1 MAKNI
6 VLDNKKEKK
15 TSNKYVSRYTDLSVD
30 TIRVLGIEMILNS
43 GSGHPGIVLG
53 AAPIMYA
60 LFRNHFV
67 NDPTNPNYV
76 NRDRFVLSAG
86 HGSALL
92 YATMHLSGYNSLS
105 LEDLKNFRQINQKTA
120 GHPENI
126 LVSGI
131 DCTTGPL
138 GQGIAIAVGMA
149 IAETKLSNYFKK
161 YRLFNHYTYCLLG
174 DGCLQ
179 EGVSYESLSI
189 AARYKLNKLIFLFD
203 SNSIQLDGKV
213 SDSTI
218 TDYKKYFESLGLSY
232 IKVSN
237 GNDVEAISIAI
248 EKAKESTEKPTII
261 EIKTTIGYGSVFEN
275 SCKAHGQALNFEQVQ
290 MLKEKLSY
298 RNDQFEISR
307 NVYSDF
313 EPLKKR
319 ALKSIESFEKAK
331 EKLLVDKEK
340 SDVFRKILDK
350 EFNFDKKW
358 FSGIKYENKVA
369 TRTISGDVINIVAD
383 NNPLLTLS
391 SADIAGSTKIWSK
404 NSKTY
409 DCDNRLGINLNVG
422 VREFAMAAINSGI
435 AMHSGLKAI
444 GSTFM
449 AFSDY
454 NKAAIRLAAISHSPL
469 ISVFSH
475 DSITVG
481 EDGPTHQPVE
491 QLWSLRL
498 IPNHIVIRPCN
509 LQETIS
515 AFDIAFKSEN
525 TPVTIVTSRLEFPQY
540 KGHDRTTR
548 GGYILMHNKN
558 YALSI
563 IASGSEVHTAVEVA
577 NILDEKHKI
586 KVNVISMPCY
596 ELFAKQSKS
605 YKDLVLGSKKII
617 SIEFGVTAPW
627 YKLVD
632 LAIGINRFGTSGKPK
647 DVIKKLKLSS
657 EEIAEKIFNYMV
669 TNN

>member
-1 MAKNI
+1 MAKNV
-6 VLDNKKEKK
+6 VLDNKNQKG
-15 TSNKYVSRYTDLSVD
+15 SSSKYVSRYTDLTVD
-30 TIRVLGIEMILNS
+30 TIRVLGTEMILNS
-43 GSGHPGIVLG
+43 NSGHPGIVLG

-67 NDPTNPNYV
+67 NDPNNPEYI

-92 YATMHLSGYNSLS
+92 YAVMHLAGYNSLN

-126 LVSGI
+126 LVPGI

-138 GQGIAIAVGMA
+138 GQGVAIAVGMA
-149 IAETKLSNYFKK
+149 IAETKLNTYFKK
-161 YRLFNHYTYCLLG
+161 YKLFNHYTYCLLG

-179 EGVSYESLSI
+179 EGVSYEALSL

-218 TDYKKYFESLGLSY
+218 TDYKKYFESLGLNY
-232 IKVSN
+232 IKVAN
-237 GNDVEAISIAI
+237 GNDVESISVAI
-248 EKAKESTEKPTII
+248 EKAKQSIDKPTII
-261 EIKTTIGYGSVFEN
+261 EIKTIIGYGSIFEN
-275 SCKAHGQALNFEQVQ
+275 SNKAHGQALNLEQVQ

-298 RNDQFEISR
+298 RNEQFEISR

-319 ALKSIESFEKAK
+319 AIKSLESFERAK
-331 EKLLVDKEK
+331 EKLALDKEK
-340 SDVFRKILDK
+340 SEEFRRILDK
-350 EFNFDKKW
+350 EFNFEKKW
-358 FSGIKYENKVA
+358 FSGIKYENDIA
-369 TRTISGDVINIVAD
+369 TRSISGDVINIVAD

-409 DCDNRLGINLNVG
+409 DVDNRLGINLNVG

-435 AMHSGLKAI
+435 AIHSGLKAI

-481 EDGPTHQPVE
+481 EDGPTHQPIE
-491 QLWSLRL
+491 QLWNLRL

-540 KGHDRTTR
+540 KGHDKTSR
-548 GGYILMHNKN
+548 GAYVLLNNKN

-563 IASGSEVHTAVEVA
+563 VASGSEVHTAIEVA
-577 NILDEKHKI
+577 RILDEKHKI
-586 KVNVISMPCY
+586 KANVISMPCY
-596 ELFAKQSKS
+596 ELFSKQSKS
-605 YKDLVLGSKKII
+605 YKELVLGNKKIV
-617 SIEFGVTAPW
+617 SIEYGSTTPW
-627 YKLVD
+627 YKIVD

-647 DVIKKLKLSS
+647 DVIKKLKLSP
-657 EEIAEKIFNYMV
+657 EDIVEKIFNYMV
-669 TNN
+669 ANN

>member
-1 MAKNI
+1 MVKKN
-6 VLDNKKEKK
+6 VVDSKNEKFN
-15 TSNKYVSRYTDLSVD
+15 SSKYVSRYTNLTVD
-30 TIRVLGIEMILNS
+30 TIRVLGVEMILNS
-43 GSGHPGIVLG
+43 KSGHPGIVLG
-53 AAPIMYA
+53 AAPIMYS

-67 NDPTNPNYV
+67 SDPNNPEYI
-76 NRDRFVLSAG
+76 NRDRFVMSAG

-92 YATMHLSGYNSLS
+92 YTVMHLSGYNSLN

-126 LVSGI
+126 LIPGI

-149 IAETKLSNYFKK
+149 IAETKLNNYFKK
-161 YRLFNHYTYCLLG
+161 YKLFSHYTYCLFG

-179 EGVSYESLSI
+179 EGVSYEALSI

-203 SNSIQLDGKV
+203 SNNIQLDGKV
-213 SDSTI
+213 IDSTI
-218 TDYKKYFESLGLSY
+218 TDYKKYFESLGLNY
-232 IKVSN
+232 IKVTN
-237 GNDVEAISIAI
+237 GNDVESISNAI
-248 EKAKESTEKPTII
+248 EKAKQSVDKPTVI
-261 EIKTTIGYGSVFEN
+261 EIKTIIGYGSVFEN
-275 SCKAHGQALNFEQVQ
+275 SCKSHGQALNYEQVQ
-290 MLKEKLSY
+290 SLKEKLSY
-298 RNDQFEISR
+298 RNDPFEISR

-319 ALKSIESFEKAK
+319 ASKSLESFQKAK
-331 EKLLVDKEK
+331 EKMLIDKEK
-340 SDVFRKILDK
+340 NEELRKLLNK

-358 FSGIKYENKVA
+358 FSSIKYDGEVA

-404 NSKTY
+404 NSKIY
-409 DCDNRLGINLNVG
+409 DVDNRLGINLNVG

-454 NKAAIRLAAISHSPL
+454 NKAAIRLAAISRSPL

-498 IPNHIVIRPCN
+498 IPNHIVFRPCN
-509 LQETIS
+509 LQETVA
-515 AFDIAFKSEN
+515 AFDIAFKSDT
-525 TPVTIVTSRLEFPQY
+525 TPVTIITSRLEFPQY
-540 KGHDRTTR
+540 KGQDRTSR
-548 GGYILMHNKN
+548 GGYVLINNKN
-558 YALSI
+558 YAASI

-577 NILDEKHKI
+577 KMLDEKHKI

-596 ELFAKQSKS
+596 ELFSKQSKS
-605 YKDLVLGSKKII
+605 YKDLVLGNKKII
-617 SIEFGVTAPW
+617 SIEFGVTTPW
-627 YKLVD
+627 YKIAD
-632 LAIGINRFGTSGKPK
+632 LAIGINRFGVSGKPK

-657 EEIAEKIFNYMV
+657 EEIAEKIFNYIIEH
-669 TNN
+669 N